1 MQDSKNFKKNNLFNR
16 FFLVFFFKFILHK
29 NRAIMTVNQILSK
42 KGREVFSVLPTIT
55 VFEALGVM
63 SEKNIGAILIIE
75 NTQLKGILSERDY
88 ARKIALKAKSSKKT
102 FVNEIME
109 ENVVIV
115 KPSDNLDYCMELMD
129 SKRVRHL
136 PVSENDIII
145 GIISISDVVK
155 SIIEIQK
162 ETIKHLDS
170 YISQ

>member
-1 MQDSKNFKKNNLFNR
+1 
-16 FFLVFFFKFILHK
+16 
-29 NRAIMTVNQILSK
+29 MTVSQILSK
-42 KGREVFSVLPTIT
+42 KGKEVFSVLPTIT
-55 VFEALGVM
+55 VYEALGVM

-75 NTQLKGILSERDY
+75 NTVLKGILSERDY

-102 FVNEIME
+102 FVYEIME
-109 ENVVIV
+109 DVVTV

-129 SKRVRHL
+129 AKRVRHL
-136 PVSENDIII
+136 PVIENDIVI

-155 SIIEIQK
+155 SIIEMQK

>member
-1 MQDSKNFKKNNLFNR
+1 
-16 FFLVFFFKFILHK
+16 
-29 NRAIMTVNQILSK
+29 MTVNQILAK
-42 KGREVFSVLPTIT
+42 KGKEVYSVPSTIT
-55 VFEALGVM
+55 VYEALGVM

-75 NTQLKGILSERDY
+75 DTVLKGILSERDY

-102 FVNEIME
+102 FVHEIME
-109 ENVVIV
+109 ENVVTV

-129 SKRVRHL
+129 AKRVRHL
-136 PVSENDIII
+136 PVIENELII

-162 ETIKHLDS
+162 ETIKHLDY

>member
-1 MQDSKNFKKNNLFNR
+1 
-16 FFLVFFFKFILHK
+16 
-29 NRAIMTVNQILSK
+29 MTVDQILSK
-42 KGREVFSVLPTIT
+42 KGKEVYSVTSTIT

-75 NTQLKGILSERDY
+75 EDILKGILSERDY

-102 FVNEIME
+102 FVHEIME
-109 ENVVIV
+109 ENVITV
-115 KPSDNLDYCMELMD
+115 KPTDNLDYCMELMN

-136 PVSENDIII
+136 PVIEKNKII

-155 SIIEIQK
+155 AIIQIQK